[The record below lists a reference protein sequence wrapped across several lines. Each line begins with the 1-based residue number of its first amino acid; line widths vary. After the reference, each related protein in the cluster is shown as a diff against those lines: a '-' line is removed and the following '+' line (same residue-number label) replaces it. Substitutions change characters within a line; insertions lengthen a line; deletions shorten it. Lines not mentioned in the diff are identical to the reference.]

1 MIRNTIYLT
10 VLFSFINLMGV
21 EYVSLP
27 FVNAMEFNQK
37 QKLHQQLLDN
47 FAHPVVGQEEAVI
60 EEEVQPEEEEE
71 VEEEVWYNNTNL
83 FNYPFNDY
91 KIYEEFRRDF
101 SAFLNGA
108 DANYF
113 ASNATTCFENAIN
126 LIQYDFELLIIKL
139 MYGDLK

>member
-101 SAFLNGA
+101 
-108 DANYF
+108 
-113 ASNATTCFENAIN
+113 ASN
-126 LIQYDFELLIIKL
+126 
-139 MYGDLK
+139 